1 MDKYNVIY
9 SCSGLLH
16 SYQKEQI
23 ADSNNS
29 INKPLK
35 LPIGTISKRYK
46 EYILGGS
53 TFINLKDSSN
63 SLC

>member
-1 MDKYNVIY
+1 MQWPAAQLPK
-9 SCSGLLH
+9 
-16 SYQKEQI
+16 KKQI

-35 LPIGTISKRYK
+35 LHIGTIPKRYK

-63 SLC
+63 SMC